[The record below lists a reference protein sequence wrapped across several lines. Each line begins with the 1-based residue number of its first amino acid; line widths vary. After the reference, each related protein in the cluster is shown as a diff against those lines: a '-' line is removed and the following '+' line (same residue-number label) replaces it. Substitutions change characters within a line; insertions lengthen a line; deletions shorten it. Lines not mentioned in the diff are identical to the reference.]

1 MTLFRRLRPSCAKA
15 SNHRTFLQLLGAS
28 SQLSDPHGHLPQW
41 TCRGWKSNTS
51 FFTHRIAKELC
62 KGFWPSM
69 LSLWPL
75 DEITWCRGN
84 VERSKLKR
92 TEIGQERS
100 QELTL
105 DIGSEPWWVE
115 PVEPVEPA
123 RKRQLHRHRSSP
135 PRQPRK
141 VHTPSQ
147 SQLFSQRLVDI
158 SRLHHLQ
165 LFSRFI
171 IFWISGLSSVKSF
184 KLFCQIFLLHP
195 YMSNWYGSCSPHV
208 YICV

>member
-1 MTLFRRLRPSCAKA
+1 MRKSCAKVCDF
-15 SNHRTFLQLLGAS
+15 S
-28 SQLSDPHGHLPQW
+28 HL
-41 TCRGWKSNTS
+41 
-51 FFTHRIAKELC
+51 FTK
-62 KGFWPSM
+62 

-92 TEIGQERS
+92 TESPKHSHWTLGQSHGGLSRLNRLSLQERDS
-100 QELTL
+100 FIATGLLHQ
-105 DIGSEPWWVE
+105 GSL
-115 PVEPVEPA
+115 A
-123 RKRQLHRHRSSP
+123 KFTH
-135 PRQPRK
+135 
-141 VHTPSQ
+141 

-171 IFWISGLSSVKSF
+171 IFWTSGLSSVKSF

-195 YMSNWYGSCSPHV
+195 YMSN
-208 YICV
+208 